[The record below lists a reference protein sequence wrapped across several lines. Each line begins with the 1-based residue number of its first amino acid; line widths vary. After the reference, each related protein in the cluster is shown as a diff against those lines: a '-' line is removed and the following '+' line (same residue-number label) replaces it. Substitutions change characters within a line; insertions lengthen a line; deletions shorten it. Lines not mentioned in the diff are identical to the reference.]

1 MNALSTPHYGL
12 YRGSYT
18 VANSQAILVRQ
29 WNLPSLSPKGK
40 PRQGKYSALLKA
52 MFHPCVANGKHRDHC
67 QLPVVL
73 KTPLL
78 CWVNLV
84 CSGWHT
90 EVCWRHR
97 VNLLTTQAHFHT
109 LDWILTW
116 VGAQF
121 VANKVATRG
130 AIGLYHSLRVITSC
144 SD

>member
-12 YRGSYT
+12 YRGSYS

-52 MFHPCVANGKHRDHC
+52 ISHPCVANGKHRDHC

-97 VNLLTTQAHFHT
+97 VNLLATKAHFHT
-109 LDWILTW
+109 LLDSD
-116 VGAQF
+116 VGRSTICC
-121 VANKVATRG
+121 NLKVAIRG
-130 AIGLYHSLRVITSC
+130 AIGLYHSARVITSC